1 MKGRIHSIETFGTL
15 DGPGIRFVLFLQG
28 CPLRCQYCHNPD
40 TWEGQGEEYSAE
52 EIVEKVLRYKNY
64 FKGGG
69 GVTVSGGE
77 PLLQPDF
84 VCELMTLLKKEG
96 LHTAVDTSG
105 FCFDPNDENS
115 VAAHE
120 RLVKVCDLVL
130 LDVKHIDS
138 DKHKKITG
146 QGNEHTL
153 AFAKFLSDRGV
164 PVWIRH
170 VLVPELTDEDG
181 ALKRLKAFIDGLQ
194 TVEKVE
200 VLPYHTL
207 GVHKYEKLGLSYS
220 LQGVE
225 PPEQS
230 RIENARRILEIKK

>member
-64 FKGGG
+64 FKKGG
-69 GVTVSGGE
+69 GVTLSGGE
-77 PLLQPDF
+77 PLLQIDF

-105 FCFDPNDENS
+105 FCFDPNDEKC

-120 RLVKVCDLVL
+120 RLAKVCDLVL

-138 DKHKKITG
+138 DKHKIITG

-164 PVWIRH
+164 PMWIRH

-181 ALKRLKAFIDGLQ
+181 ALRRLKAFIDGLQ
-194 TVEKVE
+194 TVGKAE

-207 GVHKYEKLGLSYS
+207 GVHKYEKLGLSYP

-230 RIENARRILEIKK
+230 RIENAKRILEIKK

>member
-40 TWEGQGEEYSAE
+40 TWEGGGEEYSAK
-52 EIVEKVLRYKNY
+52 EIVKKVLRYKNY

-77 PLLQPDF
+77 PLLQIEF
-84 VCELMTLLKKEG
+84 VLELFTLLKQEG

-105 FCFDPNDENS
+105 FCFDVSDEKS

-120 RLVKVCDLVL
+120 RLVEVCDLVL

-164 PVWIRH
+164 PMWIRH
-170 VLVPELTDEDG
+170 VLVPKLTDEDD
-181 ALKRLKAFIDGLQ
+181 ALKRLRAFVDGLK
-194 TVEKVE
+194 TVEKTE

-207 GVHKYEKLGLSYS
+207 GVHKYEKLGLSYP
-220 LQGVE
+220 LRGVE
-225 PPEQS
+225 PPKQS
-230 RIENARRILEIKK
+230 RIENAKEILEIKK